1 MICANGS
8 SEFGQAKFALRKMGG
23 FSMLVLITLNLRII
37 YNYKVDCEVDFMSN
51 NPYQQPDS
59 YAVPQALIGPRKNQT
74 LAIISLVTG
83 ILSLT
88 TGCPCGFFVPLS
100 LISIITGLLGMQK
113 ISRGTGEGYGMAL
126 WGVILG
132 SIALLLY
139 GTIYFYLFYVG

>member
-1 MICANGS
+1 MA
-8 SEFGQAKFALRKMGG
+8 G
-23 FSMLVLITLNLRII
+23 FSMVVLITLNCRLI
-37 YNYKVDCEVDFMSN
+37 YNFRVEREVDYMSN

-59 YAVPQALIGPRKNQT
+59 YAVPQAPIGHRKSQT
-74 LAIISLVTG
+74 LAIVSLVTG

-139 GTIYFYLFYVG
+139 GTIYFYLFYLG